1 MPACGAVAALR
12 SVTEQDEV
20 GRVGTVCVSSLVSAG
35 SLPLR
40 EVSTCVCVGRERE
53 RTQLR
58 SQTNRA
64 INLVNTSAARES
76 FLGPLVL
83 HYRGEY
89 SLLVGFTHR
98 SAFLLASF

>member
-53 RTQLR
+53 RE
-58 SQTNRA
+58 
-64 INLVNTSAARES
+64 NTAA
-76 FLGPLVL
+76 LPNKQGNKPC
-83 HYRGEY
+83 
-89 SLLVGFTHR
+89 
-98 SAFLLASF
+98 